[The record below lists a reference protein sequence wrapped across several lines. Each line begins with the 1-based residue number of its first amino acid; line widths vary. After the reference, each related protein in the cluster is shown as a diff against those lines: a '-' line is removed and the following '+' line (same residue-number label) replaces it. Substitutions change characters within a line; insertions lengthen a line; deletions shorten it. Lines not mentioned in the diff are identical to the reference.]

1 MLRARVRHSS
11 RFKPVKTLHC
21 YAFKQK
27 TCQETYLEHVEGII
41 DCMSRSWEYRA
52 LSKKLSRML
61 SISESETE
69 SLLHLTAILHDIG
82 KLSDETQRK
91 CIDDECTIFPTH
103 HAISARIASYLASKA
118 NLIYECTKKKCYS
131 DIIFR
136 GKDDQSA
143 NKYVILFYTLVVFP
157 VLLHNYALTVEKSL
171 VEAIDKTRNIEMI
184 NLHRDCVNV
193 IKSLVNKYLISN
205 LMNKH
210 IQDEN
215 SIAFKVASILVM
227 RLESS
232 SKIELGVLPI
242 EESDMFSH
250 EYSSWK
256 YVIEAVTG
264 LLNMFDGRV
273 AHRHREERCKA

>member
-1 MLRARVRHSS
+1 M
-11 RFKPVKTLHC
+11 KTLHC

-27 TCQETYLEHVEGII
+27 TCQETYLEHVDGII
-41 DCMSRSWEYRA
+41 KCMRRSWEYGA

-61 SISESETE
+61 GISESEIE

-103 HAISARIASYLASKA
+103 HAISARIASYLAGKA
-118 NLIYECTKKKCYS
+118 NLIYKECYS

-136 GKDDQSA
+136 GKDNQSA
-143 NKYVILFYTLVVFP
+143 DRYVILFYTLVVFP

-171 VEAIDKTRNIEMI
+171 VEAIDNTRNIKMI

-193 IKSLVNKYLISN
+193 IKSLVNKYLVSN

-210 IQDEN
+210 VQDEN
-215 SIAFKVASILVM
+215 SIAFRVASILM
-227 RLESS
+227 KQLESS
-232 SKIELGVLPI
+232 SILELGVLPI

-264 LLNMFDGRV
+264 LLNMCDGRV
-273 AHRHREERCKA
+273 AYHHREEKCKA